1 VAMPIGVVQSL
12 YPEMRGGYISAGM
25 EGGSA
30 LFFSFDSV
38 IGPNVMRGDSVR
50 LRRPA
55 TGPLAFNLSQR
66 FYRNDAAHLE
76 RLHFNSTRPRRA
88 A

>member
-1 VAMPIGVVQSL
+1 MPIGVVQTV
-12 YPEMRGGYISAGM
+12 YPEMRGGYISAGR

-50 LRRPA
+50 FETHTRDRA
-55 TGPLAFNLSQR
+55 TCVQLIPKVLPNSAKE
-66 FYRNDAAHLE
+66 AAV
-76 RLHFNSTRPRRA
+76 
-88 A
+88 